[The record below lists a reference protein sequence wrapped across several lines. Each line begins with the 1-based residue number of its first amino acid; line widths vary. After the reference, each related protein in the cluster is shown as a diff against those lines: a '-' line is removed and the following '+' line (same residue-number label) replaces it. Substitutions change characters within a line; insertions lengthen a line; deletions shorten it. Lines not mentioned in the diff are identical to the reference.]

1 MSLIYSPSG
10 EVIHESRNLRGL
22 LDHARRVGPPVS
34 FHLVRDV
41 SPRVGAWQPYH
52 VAAFYPDG
60 SRGVSRFAD
69 KYAAAFF
76 LAARRSWRGVKA
88 CGDSDF
94 VARFDLLTRGRA

>member
-1 MSLIYSPSG
+1 MSVIYSPSG

-41 SPRVGAWQPYH
+41 SPRTRAGLPYH

-60 SRGVSRFAD
+60 SRGVARFAD
-69 KYAAAFF
+69 WRVAAVF

-88 CGDSDF
+88 CGDSEF
-94 VARFDLLTRGRA
+94 VARFAYLTRGR